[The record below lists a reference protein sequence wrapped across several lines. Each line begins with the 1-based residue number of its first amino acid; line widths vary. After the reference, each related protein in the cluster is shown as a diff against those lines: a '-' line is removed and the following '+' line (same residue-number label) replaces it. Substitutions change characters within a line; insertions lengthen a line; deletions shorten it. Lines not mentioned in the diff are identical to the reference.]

1 MNVIK
6 DLGNGLSI
14 AEVNISE
21 LREQDLNARIMGN
34 DAFKQL
40 VKNIKKRGGL
50 ESLPFCA
57 LRDGRIEIISGHHRI
72 RACKVAKIMDIP
84 VLLDKS
90 GLTRSQIVA
99 KQLAH
104 NSLVGKDDEKILAQ
118 LYGMMDNVD
127 DKLESFVD
135 IDELK
140 GNSDDVVKAVN
151 LDDKLDFKTVQF
163 LFTEREI
170 ADIDRLFARLE
181 SGDIVYVC
189 RKEDF
194 EPFVRKLENAKKA
207 FNVRNASLAM
217 SLLVKE
223 GLEEGEDKDGS
234 R

>member
-104 NSLVGKDDEKILAQ
+104 NSLVGKDDDKILAQ

-140 GNSDDVVKAVN
+140 ENSDDVVKAVN

-194 EPFVRKLENAKKA
+194 EPLVRKLENAKKT

-223 GLEEGEDKDGS
+223 ELEGEDKDGS
-234 R
+234 S

>member
-1 MNVIK
+1 MKEIK
-6 DLGNGLSI
+6 DLGNGLVI
-14 AEVNISE
+14 AEVNVNE
-21 LREQDLNARIMGN
+21 VREQDLNARMMSN

-57 LRDGRIEIISGHHRI
+57 LKDDKIEIISGHHRI

-104 NSLVGKDDEKILAQ
+104 NSLVGKDDEKILLQ
-118 LYGMMDNVD
+118 LYAMMDNVD

-135 IDELK
+135 INELS
-140 GNSDDVVKAVN
+140 GNSDDAIKAVN

-163 LFTEREI
+163 LFTEKEI
-170 ADIDRLFARLE
+170 EDMDKLFARLE
-181 SGDIVYVC
+181 SGDVVYVC

-194 EPFVRKLENAKKA
+194 EPFVKKVENAKKK

-217 SLLVKE
+217 SLLVQE
-223 GLEEGEDKDGS
+223 QLEGEKEKWK
-234 R
+234 